1 MKEQMKEH
9 HFGAERMETEQEAA
23 EGIVREGMK
32 RLGWK
37 EADLVARRKGDR
49 EKLKLAV
56 RLREETTVTVKW
68 IAERLRMGTWTH
80 LNHLLYWHR
89 RETPR

>member
-1 MKEQMKEH
+1 M
-9 HFGAERMETEQEAA
+9 
-23 EGIVREGMK
+23 
-32 RLGWK
+32 GWK
-37 EADLVARRKGDR
+37 EADLEARRKGDR

-68 IAERLRMGTWTH
+68 IAEWLRIGTWTH

-89 RETPR
+89 RKQ